1 MNLPIYKCLLAEAL
15 GTFWLVF
22 AGTGAIVI
30 GEVTGAIPPGG
41 VALVFGLVV
50 FVMISA
56 LGDISGAHFNP
67 AVTMG
72 FYLARRLPGKT
83 VLPYISSQVAGALT
97 ASLALYMLFPSHGSL
112 GATNPAGTFAQSWVL
127 EVILTMGLMFVILS
141 VSTGASKKGI
151 TAGLAIGSFV
161 GLGALFAGPISGA
174 SMNPARSLTPA
185 LVSGHVENLLLY
197 LTAPVVGAA
206 LAVVGCICTRENG
219 WFSRNVAKG
228 CS

>member
-1 MNLPIYKCLLAEAL
+1 MNLPMYKRLLAEAF
-15 GTFWLVF
+15 GTFWIVF

-30 GEVTGAIPPGG
+30 GESSGIIPHVG

-50 FVMISA
+50 FAMIAA

-67 AVTMG
+67 VVTIG

-83 VLPYISSQVAGALT
+83 VLPYISSQMAGALI
-97 ASLALYMLFPSHGSL
+97 ASLALYMLFPLSSSL

-127 EVILTMGLMFVILS
+127 EVTLTMGLMFVILS
-141 VSTGASKKGI
+141 VSTGASEKGI
-151 TAGLAIGSFV
+151 TAGMAIGSVV
-161 GLGALFAGPISGA
+161 GLEALFAGPISGA
-174 SMNPARSLTPA
+174 SMNPARSLAPA

-206 LAVVGCICTRENG
+206 IAVAACICTRE
-219 WFSRNVAKG
+219 KG
-228 CS
+228 CCSCDVAEGCS